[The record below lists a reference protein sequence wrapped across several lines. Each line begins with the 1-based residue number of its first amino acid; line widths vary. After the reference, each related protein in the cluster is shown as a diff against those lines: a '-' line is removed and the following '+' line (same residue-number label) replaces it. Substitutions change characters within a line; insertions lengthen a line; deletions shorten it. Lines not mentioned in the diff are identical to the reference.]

1 MAVAALLAALTLA
14 AALVSGRSSFLCQCA
29 FSQTLFDKLQL
40 AAIKNWQIRLGE
52 HYVTPTCAGSIDSKG
67 F

>member
-14 AALVSGRSSFLCQCA
+14 AALVSGRSKYLCLSA

-52 HYVTPTCAGSIDSKG
+52 N
-67 F
+67 